1 MVGGHCIGV
10 DPYYLTH
17 KAESIGYKAKII
29 LAGRELND
37 KMGEHVASQL
47 VSAMKKKTIE
57 IKNSRILI
65 MGLTFK
71 ENCADIRNSGV
82 KNLFDSLKKF
92 NCILD
97 LYDPWANQEDIKEI
111 YNINLI
117 STLTKNTYDGL
128 LIAVAHDI
136 FKTLGEDTIINLCKK
151 KHVIYDLKNL
161 FKSDKID
168 LRL

>member
-1 MVGGHCIGV
+1 M
-10 DPYYLTH
+10 
-17 KAESIGYKAKII
+17 
-29 LAGRELND
+29 ND
-37 KMGEHVASQL
+37 KMGEHVVSQL
-47 VSAMKKKTIE
+47 VFAMKKKKIE

-82 KNLFDSLKKF
+82 KNLFDNLKKF

-97 LYDPWANQEDIKEI
+97 LYDPWANKEDIKKI
-111 YNINLI
+111 YNINPI
-117 STLTKNTYDGL
+117 SSLAKNTYDGL
-128 LIAVAHDI
+128 LITVAHDE
-136 FKTLGEDTIINLCKK
+136 FKTLGENTIKNLCKK
-151 KHVIYDLKNL
+151 TSVIYDLKNL